1 MGRAV
6 VLRHKHVTKDSFDNL
21 KTWWAQ
27 RLFILRATRV
37 ARVSVTLLTARHSHL
52 ASGKAGRRAQDV
64 SL

>member
-21 KTWWAQ
+21 KTWWAR